1 MTAFNYMF
9 DKSGIFNIE
18 YTMTDSWG
26 RTTTE
31 YRTIQVYGSPEIAPK
46 KDVVQNET
54 TGEDGTKVGTVTV
67 ELNSMKDNIE
77 AYMKS
82 YFRSLVSIS
91 DVEDDDK
98 DLKVE
103 IEGEVNPKEVGIYPV
118 NYKVTDTHGNITMYK
133 INVNVVKTIKA
144 TVTTDIPF
152 QVVTNLLKENGTT
165 ENIEDRFVSSK
176 IRIKN
181 NNPNSK
187 MEVYVKGLNKSEG
200 DLELVNGDNFQFNSL
215 NKFEALR
222 KMALGLYF
230 IESTNVGDENIRE
243 GENSELPTETTKVFT
258 KESPL
263 WLTTD
268 MAQTKITTMNEASGD
283 KNDITLPSKNNS
295 DAGTTQPPEG
305 EGNEEQPSSR
315 TDSSDQE
322 GENPPFGTE
331 EDEKLKNPDYY
342 IKDYGTVEGKVLE
355 FGLTAKYGNN
365 FAGGK
370 VRGKF
375 KLIFEFR

>member
-1 MTAFNYMF
+1 
-9 DKSGIFNIE
+9 
-18 YTMTDSWG
+18 
-26 RTTTE
+26 
-31 YRTIQVYGSPEIAPK
+31 
-46 KDVVQNET
+46 
-54 TGEDGTKVGTVTV
+54 
-67 ELNSMKDNIE
+67 
-77 AYMKS
+77 
-82 YFRSLVSIS
+82 
-91 DVEDDDK
+91 
-98 DLKVE
+98 
-103 IEGEVNPKEVGIYPV
+103 
-118 NYKVTDTHGNITMYK
+118 
-133 INVNVVKTIKA
+133 
-144 TVTTDIPF
+144 
-152 QVVTNLLKENGTT
+152 
-165 ENIEDRFVSSK
+165 
-176 IRIKN
+176 
-181 NNPNSK
+181 
-187 MEVYVKGLNKSEG
+187 
-200 DLELVNGDNFQFNSL
+200 
-215 NKFEALR
+215 
-222 KMALGLYF
+222 MALGLYF

-268 MAQTKITTMNEASGD
+268 MTQTKITTMNEASGN
-283 KNDITLPSKNNS
+283 KSDITLPSKNNS

-331 EDEKLKNPDYY
+331 EDEKLKNPGYY
-342 IKDYGTVEGKVLE
+342 IKDYGTIEGKVLE